1 MTNKVQSVLMDVC
14 RTGQGLNV
22 TDVSQLTM
30 DLLVLSN
37 AIITV

>member
-14 RTGQGLNV
+14 RTGQDLFV

-30 DLLVLSN
+30 DLLVFSN